1 MSKIA
6 AHYTSGTLLER
17 LNASLADDG
26 ADPAHP
32 TMEALA
38 PYDQFHGRGLEATEE
53 VAGMLAARSLVAAS
67 HRLLDIGSGI
77 GGPARYMAKR
87 FGCRVTG
94 IDLTGEFCDV
104 ARHLTRL
111 LGLESKVDFQQ
122 GDALKMPFADGS
134 FDGAFSMNVSMNIAD
149 KPALYREIARVLKPG
164 GWLMLSELAKG
175 PGAPMD
181 YPTPWAATANESFLA
196 TPEETRTGLEA
207 CGFEVLEFRD
217 ATEAVKAYGARS
229 RAAIDRGEKMPHR
242 AVQLIHGV
250 NAMEAMR
257 NSSRGVGEG
266 RLVPVEILCRS
277 KGQEA

>member
-1 MSKIA
+1 MSKIE
-6 AHYTSGTLLER
+6 AHYTSGTLLQR
-17 LNASLADDG
+17 LNTELAGDG

-38 PYDQFHGRGLEATEE
+38 PYDQFHGRGIEATEE
-53 VAGMLAARSLVAAS
+53 VASLLSSRSLVSAS

-77 GGPARYMAKR
+77 GGPARYMANR
-87 FGCRVTG
+87 FGSRVTG
-94 IDLTGEFCDV
+94 IDLTAEFCDV

-111 LGLESKVDFQQ
+111 LGLEAKVDFQQ

-134 FDGAFSMNVSMNIAD
+134 FEGAFSMNVSMNIAD

-196 TPEETRTGLEA
+196 TPEETRTGLES

-266 RLVPVEILCRS
+266 RLVPIEVLTKRTVQKS
-277 KGQEA
+277 